1 MIQMTP
7 THKSLSAETYFTL
20 GNEKNKAGDY
30 KGAITDYNAAIRL
43 KPDFARAYYNRG
55 ETKGKLGQLSEAMSD
70 LQIAG
75 ELAEQ
80 IGDTSLKITVDQK
93 LRLSRITSNPSKC
106 GGRPCVRDMRIR
118 VTDVLGLLASGLSVK
133 EVLEEMPDL
142 ETEDI
147 LACLQFAAHKTD
159 APVINT

>member
-1 MIQMTP
+1 MTP
-7 THKSLSAETYFTL
+7 NHKPLSAETHFTL

-30 KGAITDYNAAIRL
+30 KGAIADYNAAIRL

-55 ETKGKLGQLSEAMSD
+55 ETKGKLGRLSEARSD

-93 LRLSRITSNPSKC
+93 LRLSRITSNPRKC
-106 GGRPCVRDMRIR
+106 GGRPCVRGMRIR

-133 EVLEEMPDL
+133 EILEEMPDL